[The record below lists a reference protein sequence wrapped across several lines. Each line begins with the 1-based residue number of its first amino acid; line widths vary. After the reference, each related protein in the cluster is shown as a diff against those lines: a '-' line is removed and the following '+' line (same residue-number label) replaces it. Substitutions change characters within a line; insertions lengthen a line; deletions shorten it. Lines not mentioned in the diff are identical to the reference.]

1 MKNKLITGL
10 LAVIMAVAVFA
21 APSCADLVS
30 GAELSAEAGW
40 SEWSTEEPA
49 AGSSE
54 YEEAVFHRYRI
65 KDYKYIAPSEAIPA
79 GYRKDESASNDKVTV
94 CYKLGSWSEWY
105 IDADWSRVKKEIVQS
120 LKAEQE
126 LVEESVTKYRYR
138 TGNIKQKITV
148 SDSFSKVYGDEA
160 FPLNASAATRLE
172 YRSSDT
178 DVVRVSEKGIVEI
191 KGAGKAEITVT
202 AVEEKSY
209 AAASKKVSINIA
221 KAKDRVSCSTV
232 KYSITY
238 GTGKGKTPFSLN
250 ASANTA
256 LSYKSRNRNI
266 ATVSS
271 SGKVTVKNPGKA
283 VITISS
289 AGDSNYT
296 KAAAVSVELNV
307 RLKKPVISV
316 KATGKK
322 IARITPVTKTPRAE
336 GYETWVLNPGKSK
349 YTKLGIASSEKKYFR
364 FVGSKGKTYKV
375 KVRACRKVSGK
386 YVYSSFSSVKSVKI
400 K

>member
-10 LAVIMAVAVFA
+10 MAVIMAVAVFSI
-21 APSCADLVS
+21 PSYAGNG
-30 GAELSAEAGW
+30 GAEGSAETGW
-40 SEWSTEEPA
+40 SEWSTEEP
-49 AGSSE
+49 GNDIVD

-65 KDYKYIAPSEAIPA
+65 KDYRYIAPSAAIPE
-79 GYRKDESASNDKVTV
+79 GYTKDEDASNNKVTV
-94 CYKLGSWSEWY
+94 CYKMGSWSKWY
-105 IDADWSRVKKEIVQS
+105 TGDDWTQAKNDAVKD
-120 LKAEQE
+120 LKGTQE
-126 LVEESVTKYRYR
+126 FLEESVTKYRYR
-138 TGNIKQKITV
+138 TGGIRQKVTV

-160 FPLNASAATRLE
+160 FPLNASAETRLE
-172 YRSSDT
+172 YRSSNA
-178 DVVRVSEKGIVEI
+178 DVIRVSENGIVEI
-191 KGAGKAEITVT
+191 KGAGKAVVTVT
-202 AVEEKSY
+202 AAAENGYE
-209 AAASKKVSINIA
+209 AASKNVSINIA
-221 KAKDRVSCSTV
+221 KAKDKISCSTV

-250 ASANTA
+250 ASANTV
-256 LSYKSRNRNI
+256 LSYKSSNRNI

-296 KAAAVSVELNV
+296 KAAALSVELNV

-322 IARITPVTKTPRAE
+322 VARITPVTKTPGAE